1 VVGVAE
7 DCSAILRGTRIG
19 NLTHYVVRIYGI
31 LEVYDAEALD
41 VWTLHTAGLL
51 DVCYEVVI
59 LLRYLRV
66 NVEDQEILLAPPRE
80 TSLLGIEILNL
91 DIAYW
96 TW

>member
-1 VVGVAE
+1 VV
-7 DCSAILRGTRIG
+7 
-19 NLTHYVVRIYGI
+19 
-31 LEVYDAEALD
+31 
-41 VWTLHTAGLL
+41 
-51 DVCYEVVI
+51 

-91 DIAYW
+91 DIAYR